1 VGEWAPI
8 LQKACEMVIASI
20 LLALVGLI
28 ALMSGLLLLVAS
40 GRAAAT
46 MGFGPLDR
54 LAAGYAQFSGMRNL
68 AAGALLLALAY
79 AFGETHMAG
88 LALFLIGAVVWCV
101 TQLADAAIFL
111 RLGSRSGALSA
122 GALALIL
129 VVAALLAWIG

>member
-1 VGEWAPI
+1 
-8 LQKACEMVIASI
+8 MVIASI

-28 ALMSGLLLLVAS
+28 AVMSGLLLLAAP

-46 MGFGPLDR
+46 LGFGSLDS
-54 LAAGYAQFSGMRNL
+54 LADGYARFSGVRNFV
-68 AAGALLLALAY
+68 AGALLLALAY
-79 AFGETHMAG
+79 AFGVTHTAG
-88 LALFLIGAVVWCV
+88 LALFLVGAIAWGV

>member
-1 VGEWAPI
+1 
-8 LQKACEMVIASI
+8 MD
-20 LLALVGLI
+20 
-28 ALMSGLLLLVAS
+28 
-40 GRAAAT
+40 
-46 MGFGPLDR
+46 FGPLDR
-54 LAAGYAQFSGMRNL
+54 LAVGYAQFSGMRNL

-79 AFGETHMAG
+79 AFGVTHMAG
-88 LALFLIGAVVWCV
+88 LALFLIGAVAWGV